1 MHCGSRCGLPR
12 VSEGSLVGEDRLGE
26 LPAPREI
33 KGSRREAA
41 QKAKDFLAGKSD
53 KLPAE
58 DAVGHEECVE

>member
-12 VSEGSLVGEDRLGE
+12 VSEGSSVGEDRQGE
-26 LPAPREI
+26 LPTPREI

-41 QKAKDFLAGKSD
+41 RKAKDFQAGKSD

-58 DAVGHEECVE
+58 DAANHEESVE